1 MGFRDRLVSRL
12 GYELEPIFVPDTE
25 NRGVANTA
33 PSRSES
39 ITVSPTSALSLVAVS
54 RSISVLE
61 TSMMQIPVNVY
72 RGNTALES
80 PLWLETPDIENQI
93 SQAEWL
99 GTTLVHMATYGNAYW
114 HIQRGARGIVN
125 ITNLHPSDVSVSI
138 DETGKIYYQ
147 YKSKKYSSRD
157 IKHLKLWTNPIST
170 SVLGEGPIQRHKSV
184 LRSAL
189 DLHKYA
195 DNWFKQAAVPTGT
208 LTTSEFLSADV
219 AKQNKQAFI
228 ESQQERSVAVLSSG
242 LKYDSIA
249 LDPEQAQFLE
259 NQKFITRQIAMM
271 FGVPTMYLGMGIE
284 GQGMTYVNGNEDR
297 TKLFEDGLQQYVVR
311 IQQAIT
317 DLLPRGQHAEFNL
330 TEFLRPNQ
338 KTRYESYAIGLTNNF
353 LSVPEVREMEGMAE
367 MAIAPTDTQAPSAA
381 PANARFVEG
390 DMVTGPTADGV
401 KTGTIEYIMWEG
413 GVFGLEGTPFAIESL
428 PPENPAMSV
437 KIYENGQATPYTI
450 GMMYADAELVER
462 PVA

>member
-12 GYELEPIFVPDTE
+12 GYELEPVYVPETE

-33 PSRSES
+33 PAREA
-39 ITVSPTSALSLVAVS
+39 VSVTPTTALSLVAVS
-54 RSISVLE
+54 RATSVLE
-61 TSMMQIPVNVY
+61 TAVMQIPVNVY
-72 RGNTALES
+72 RGNTQLPT

-99 GTTLVHMATYGNAYW
+99 GTTLIHMAIFGNAYW
-114 HIQRGARGIVN
+114 HIRRGPRGIVN
-125 ITNLHPSDVSVSI
+125 ITNLHPSDVSVST
-138 DETGKIYYQ
+138 DETGKIYYL
-147 YKSKKYSSRD
+147 YNSKRYSSAD
-157 IKHLKLWTNPIST
+157 IKHLKLYHSPS
-170 SVLGEGPIQRHKSV
+170 SSSLLGEGPLQRHKSV

-189 DLHKYA
+189 DLHNYA
-195 DNWFKQAAVPTGT
+195 DNWFRTAAVPTGT

-219 AKQNKQAFI
+219 AKQNKDAFI
-228 ESQQERSVAVLSSG
+228 ASQQERSIAVLSSG

-249 LDPEQAQFLE
+249 LSPEQAQFLE

-297 TKLFEDGLQQYVVR
+297 AKLFQDGLQQYIVR

-317 DLLPRGQHAEFNL
+317 DLLPRGQYAEFNL
-330 TEFLRPNQ
+330 TEFLRPNT

-353 LSVPEVREMEGMAE
+353 LTVNEVREMEGMSE
-367 MAIAPTDTQAPSAA
+367 ITQEEV
-381 PANARFVEG
+381 PADVVE
-390 DMVTGPTADGV
+390 DD
-401 KTGTIEYIMWEG
+401 E
-413 GVFGLEGTPFAIESL
+413 
-428 PPENPAMSV
+428 
-437 KIYENGQATPYTI
+437 
-450 GMMYADAELVER
+450 

>member
-12 GYELEPIFVPDTE
+12 GYELEPAYVPETE

-33 PSRSES
+33 PSREA
-39 ITVSPTSALSLVAVS
+39 VSVTPTTALSLVAVS
-54 RSISVLE
+54 RATSVLE
-61 TSMMQIPVNVY
+61 TAIMQIPVNVY
-72 RGNTALES
+72 RGNDQLTT

-99 GTTLVHMATYGNAYW
+99 GTTLMHMAVFGNAYW
-114 HIQRGARGIVN
+114 HIRRGQRGIVN
-125 ITNLHPSDVSVSI
+125 ITNLHPADVSVST
-138 DETGKIYYQ
+138 DETGKIYYL
-147 YKSKKYSSRD
+147 YKSKRYSSAD
-157 IKHLKLWTNPIST
+157 IKHLKLYHNPSST
-170 SVLGEGPIQRHKSV
+170 SLLGEGPLQRHKSV

-189 DLHKYA
+189 DLHNYA
-195 DNWFKQAAVPTGT
+195 DNWFRQAAVPTGT

-219 AKQNKQAFI
+219 AKQNKEAFI
-228 ESQQERSVAVLSSG
+228 ASQQERSVAVLSSG

-249 LDPEQAQFLE
+249 LSPEQAQFLE

-297 TKLFEDGLQQYVVR
+297 AKLFQDGLQQYIVR

-317 DLLPRGQHAEFNL
+317 DLLPRGQYAEFNL
-330 TEFLRPNQ
+330 TEFLRPNT

-353 LSVPEVREMEGMAE
+353 LTVNEVREMEGMSEITQEAPVDV
-367 MAIAPTDTQAPSAA
+367 PTDNQ
-381 PANARFVEG
+381 
-390 DMVTGPTADGV
+390 
-401 KTGTIEYIMWEG
+401 
-413 GVFGLEGTPFAIESL
+413 
-428 PPENPAMSV
+428 
-437 KIYENGQATPYTI
+437 
-450 GMMYADAELVER
+450 